1 LVDGTGL
8 VANREFF
15 LANRKFVEAYPEII
29 DDLTK
34 AVDEASV
41 WAKQQPRAVAEL
53 LSMKSVLKSIPCSRS
68 LNICLGDFKRLLR
81 P

>member
-1 LVDGTGL
+1 M
-8 VANREFF
+8 ANREFF

-34 AVDEASV
+34 AVDEASI

-53 LSMKSVLKSIPCSRS
+53 LSSRTTTGIVDKCRFDGRVRLPFIS
-68 LNICLGDFKRLLR
+68 RLLR
-81 P
+81 WMLVFKL